1 MQGWQKMIDRN
12 DELTAKKYSAQV
24 IVEGKAN
31 KEEIKIPSL
40 DKPFRI
46 PIYQRL
52 YTWEEQHVECLL
64 DDLWEAYLHAPDAE
78 YFIGAVVVSPTEDGR
93 ALELIDGQQR
103 MTTLWLLASVLAT
116 NEGLSTDSIK
126 AWKKLMAM
134 GDATSPVARL
144 DFSGR
149 ERDKAALANFI
160 EHWQCN
166 CEMPSCGIECNGW
179 LKNEAM
185 SIARQTIIRFL
196 KGERKK
202 DHHDATRNI
211 SDNLQAFSGY
221 LWEKATFV
229 ITQLHVNTDKN
240 RFFDTMNSRG
250 IQLEKHEILKARFLN
265 GLPEHERVV
274 YARAWDLCA
283 DINGYIPG
291 DKQTILDY
299 GRDKKKI
306 QNYLMA
312 EVEVYEKKFRASANP
327 GEVTKTEE
335 PGFPTLDDILKG
347 GLSLKKSEETE
358 GKPTR
363 EYKSFVSFPVFLL
376 HVLRIFY
383 IESRPLTDCKEIS
396 VDSKNLIRVFKEFF
410 PREIEYEDKPFDD
423 KQKCKDFI
431 HCLLQCRLL
440 MDNYMIKGHID
451 EGNNKAAR
459 WEIWSRLSST
469 EQKDRKIKRTKRTG
483 QEWNSITMLQS
494 MMYFSQDL
502 TRVPWLTNTL
512 QILYKSGSGP
522 GNASVYLREL
532 KQQDLDYAKNTLIH
546 AKNNKEDHTLSG
558 VLGAGKDSD
567 GWGTGTPHYWFYK
580 LEYCLWELWFNKEK
594 NNPSVDCKRPEL
606 LDGKIDNFR
615 FRHVTSVEHVS
626 PQNGENKVLKHPFLD
641 RFGNLALISVGEN
654 STYSARSPIE
664 KKGIFKARL
673 GKGLIQS
680 LKLAHIFHLIGDN
693 IVDETP
699 ATIEKYKKS
708 MIEHEGVML
717 DVLEAFHPEL
727 VPTSTLADGE
737 NA

>member
-1 MQGWQKMIDRN
+1 MIDRN
-12 DELTAKKYSAQV
+12 DELTAKKYSAKV
-24 IVEGKAN
+24 IVEGGTD
-31 KEEIKIPSL
+31 KEGTKIPSL

-64 DDLWEAYLHAPDAE
+64 DDLWEAYLHEDDAE
-78 YFIGAVVVSPTEDGR
+78 YFIGAVVVSPSEDGE

-116 NEGLSTDSIK
+116 NERLSTISIE
-126 AWKKLMAM
+126 AWKKFMTL

-149 ERDKAALANFI
+149 ERDKIALTNFI
-160 EHWQCN
+160 ERWQCN
-166 CEMPSCGIECNGW
+166 CGMPSCGIECNGW

-211 SDNLQAFSGY
+211 SDNLRAFSDY

-229 ITQLHVNTDKN
+229 ITQLHANTDKN

-250 IQLEKHEILKARFLN
+250 IQLEKHEILKARLLN
-265 GLPEHERVV
+265 GLPEPERVV
-274 YARAWDLCA
+274 YARTWDLCA
-283 DINGYIPG
+283 DIDGYIPG
-291 DKQTILDY
+291 DKQTMLDY
-299 GRDKKKI
+299 GRVKEKI
-306 QNYLMA
+306 QNYLIA
-312 EVEVYEKKFRASANP
+312 EVEAYKKKIRDSANS
-327 GEVTKTEE
+327 GDATKTEE
-335 PGFPTLDDILKG
+335 PSFPTLDDILKG
-347 GLSLKKSEETE
+347 ELSLKKSEETE
-358 GKPTR
+358 GKPTK

-383 IESRPLTDCKEIS
+383 VEKIPAADCKDIS
-396 VDSKNLIRVFKEFF
+396 VDPKNLISEFEKFF
-410 PREIEYEDKPFDD
+410 PSEKDKPFDD

-451 EGNNKAAR
+451 EGNSKGAR

-469 EQKDRKIKRTKRTG
+469 EKKEKKIKRTKRTG

-522 GNASVYLREL
+522 ANTSGYLSEL
-532 KQQDLDYAKNTLIH
+532 KLQDLDYAEATLIH
-546 AKNNKEDHTLSG
+546 AKNKKEDHTLSG

-594 NNPSVDCKRPEL
+594 TNPSVDCERPQL
-606 LDGKIDNFR
+606 LNGKIDSFR
-615 FRHVTSVEHVS
+615 FRHVTSIEHVS
-626 PQNGENKVLKHPFLD
+626 PQNGENKVLEHPFLD

-673 GKGLIQS
+673 GKGFIQS
-680 LKLAHIFHLIGDN
+680 LKLAHIFHLIGSN
-693 IVDETP
+693 IVDEDL
-699 ATIEKYKKS
+699 ATVEKYKNN
-708 MIEHEGVML
+708 MVEHERVML
-717 DVLEAFHPEL
+717 DVLQAFHPKL
-727 VPTSTLADGE
+727 VQTSAPADKE